1 MITCPKCQKNEYVGT
16 LFCSECGESLVSLE
30 DGAVSRAFIK
40 ATGQV
45 GGKLVAPPP
54 PPAFPASINALVVL
68 YLVTEQQFV
77 PLAERESFTLGR
89 INEGQMIIPDID
101 LSQYGAFEYGVSRL
115 HASIQLGNPVTI
127 TDLGSVNG
135 TRINGK
141 KISPNVPRALTHG
154 DVLALGKLRIQ
165 ILIR

>member
-1 MITCPKCQKNEYVGT
+1 MITCPKCQKREYVGT

-30 DGAVSRAFIK
+30 EGAVSTPLYK

-45 GGKLVAPPP
+45 GGKVVVPPP
-54 PPAFPASINALVVL
+54 PPAFPSSIKALVVL
-68 YLVTEQQFV
+68 YLVAEQQFI
-77 PLAERESFTLGR
+77 PLADRESFTLGR

-101 LSQYGAFEYGVSRL
+101 LSPYGAFEYGVSRL
-115 HASIQLGNPVTI
+115 HVSIQLGEPVTI

-141 KISPNVPRALTHG
+141 KITSNVPRSLSHG